1 MPVCVERQQRLW
13 YHCWD
18 TSWSLNMY
26 AGVWN
31 LNPTEQ
37 RALICHIL
45 ATSQPPTLDSLP
57 CYDQSPAAAMT
68 GGSLSS
74 SKVSCEEM
82 LCKARQLNI
91 STWNS
96 LHVCCLSH
104 FMCWIDLRFDC
115 WDTRMWWHT
124 NLRGTRLMTIQF
136 SWLKLSIDFLGAL
149 NQKEVTDLMEWL
161 VYYWNSLKQFFLQ
174 RTSSEGIMKWW
185 IGFSFAADFA
195 SGMHHLPSLD
205 DFV

>member
-1 MPVCVERQQRLW
+1 MC
-13 YHCWD
+13 
-18 TSWSLNMY
+18 
-26 AGVWN
+26 AGVWK

-68 GGSLSS
+68 GASLTS

-82 LCKARQLNI
+82 LCKVRLLNI

-104 FMCWIDLRFDC
+104 FTC
-115 WDTRMWWHT
+115 
-124 NLRGTRLMTIQF
+124 
-136 SWLKLSIDFLGAL
+136 
-149 NQKEVTDLMEWL
+149 
-161 VYYWNSLKQFFLQ
+161 
-174 RTSSEGIMKWW
+174 
-185 IGFSFAADFA
+185 
-195 SGMHHLPSLD
+195 
-205 DFV
+205 